1 MQDDDSAGKAK
12 KGFKAD
18 KEADRRASAGNR
30 SAWNTLFM
38 RPDTVAA
45 AIAEHYGVSRAELLD
60 RDAAGDTASNFGIT
74 PRALLH
80 VPTAGSQG
88 SCRAMLSFRNKSTVL
103 SVRCPRPKV

>member
-1 MQDDDSAGKAK
+1 MAICIVFQRRDGAVAYLHGLSHNVSLIIHPVQDADSAAK
-12 KGFKAD
+12 GDKGFKAA

-60 RDAAGDTASNFGIT
+60 RDAAGIASQVFRS
-74 PRALLH
+74 P
-80 VPTAGSQG
+80 VCFP
-88 SCRAMLSFRNKSTVL
+88 MLDL
-103 SVRCPRPKV
+103 